1 MAGKKNELN
10 PASRP
15 LGPVTAAHLVLRHYQ
30 QANEENG
37 TDVRVPFSRICD
49 LSMIFAGYSH
59 LMARRDP
66 FPDSRIYITE
76 NGPRYRELT
85 LANFKKD
92 GLDTDIESNRI
103 PVAIPKAEGGIDQIN
118 LLTRVFLAFGF
129 ASENALD
136 EMFRGDH
143 RMCAH
148 QEVGDRAKIED
159 ISYYLEAY
167 GEAAKGDVVL
177 N

>member
-1 MAGKKNELN
+1 MSEKKDAPN

-15 LGPVTAAHLVLRHYQ
+15 LGPVTAAHLVLRHFQ

-37 TDVRVPFSRICD
+37 TETPVPFSRVCD
-49 LSMIFAGYSH
+49 LSMLFAGYMFS
-59 LMARRDP
+59 LDRADP
-66 FPDSRIYITE
+66 FPDSRIYITD

-85 LANFKKD
+85 LSNFKND
-92 GLDTDIESNRI
+92 GLDSDIESNRI
-103 PVAIPKAEGGIDQIN
+103 PVAIPKESLN
-118 LLTRVFLAFGF
+118 MLTRVFMAFGF

-136 EMFRGDH
+136 EMFRGDS

-148 QEVGDRAKIED
+148 LEVGDRAKIED
-159 ISYYLEAY
+159 IAYYLEAY